1 MYTSGEVKRAGDN
14 QIGMRTQCVVAGTL
28 KKTDPSTLTNLCL
41 KINVKLGGTN
51 STTISRLVYDA
62 VTGHIL
68 LCILRLQFTCI
79 HLKCTVDQESCN
91 CAVHSEVPILHL
103 VGIVTT

>member
-14 QIGMRTQCVVAGTL
+14 QIGVRTQCVVAGTL

-51 STTISRLVYDA
+51 STTISRLVYDV
-62 VTGHIL
+62 VTGHTM
-68 LCILRLQFTCI
+68 CILRLQFTCI
-79 HLKCTVDQESCN
+79 HRKCIVDPESCN
-91 CAVHSEVPILHL
+91 CAIHSEVPIL
-103 VGIVTT
+103 GIVT

>member
-1 MYTSGEVKRAGDN
+1 MLLCNIQRAKGPFSCPAVISVNTMYTSGEVKRAGDN

-51 STTISRLVYDA
+51 STTVSRLVYDV
-62 VTGHIL
+62 VTGHTFVYIE
-68 LCILRLQFTCI
+68 ITI
-79 HLKCTVDQESCN
+79 HMHTS
-91 CAVHSEVPILHL
+91 
-103 VGIVTT
+103 